1 MEYKRTMPVLSGDS
15 SEDCGLLLGY
25 IEDIKAETAVK
36 ISALEIL
43 TQILKEKISQITEVS
58 A

>member
-1 MEYKRTMPVLSGDS
+1 MPVLSDDASHDS
-15 SEDCGLLLGY
+15 AILLGY
-25 IEDIKAETAVK
+25 IEDIKAETAVR

-43 TQILKEKISQITEVS
+43 VEILKEKLSQSEVN

>member
-1 MEYKRTMPVLSGDS
+1 MEYKRAMPVLSDDASHDS
-15 SEDCGLLLGY
+15 AILLGY
-25 IEDIKAETAVK
+25 IEDIKAETAVR

-43 TQILKEKISQITEVS
+43 VEILKEKLSQSEVN

>member
-1 MEYKRTMPVLSGDS
+1 MPVLVGDA
-15 SEDCGLLLGY
+15 SEDSALLLGY
-25 IEDIKAETAVK
+25 IEDIKSETAVK

-43 TQILKEKISQITEVS
+43 VEILKDKISQTEVS

>member
-1 MEYKRTMPVLSGDS
+1 MEYKRTMPVLSGEA
-15 SEDCGLLLGY
+15 SEDCALLLGY
-25 IEDIKAETAVK
+25 VEDIKAETAVK

-43 TQILKEKISQITEVS
+43 TQILKEKISQITEVT

>member
-1 MEYKRTMPVLSGDS
+1 MEYKQAMPVLSGDA
-15 SEDCGLLLGY
+15 SENSALLLGY

-36 ISALEIL
+36 ISALESL
-43 TQILKEKISQITEVS
+43 VEILKDKISQTEVS